1 VNKFSVSVVGG
12 GTGGRLSMK
21 AAAGSEYFK
30 LVSVADLR
38 PEVGAELSSQFPGLQ
53 FFTDFREMFRSCP
66 TDWEPGSPYTGQPG
80 GRDGRKF

>member
-1 VNKFSVSVVGG
+1 MNKFSVSVVGG

-21 AAAGSEYFK
+21 AAAASEYLK

-66 TDWEPGSPYTGQPG
+66 A
-80 GRDGRKF
+80 